1 MFSQGVA
8 KLSISEKDF
17 PRVLEKILRDGI
29 ILCDSCSGR
38 IFGLRGYGL
47 TNEERGKSLKTVLL
61 MASYKSGSTEFDEQ
75 LVRLLAETGF
85 KPAKILAEQLGVKF
99 SEKKCWLCGGISG
112 KYRELAERAAEL
124 AKDYEF
130 NTFLIGCR
138 VSYSITRREE
148 ELWRMY
154 KLADAESL
162 KNEASREIGKIFS
175 EITGKEYSL
184 EKPELTIIIDLENE
198 AIEIEPAP
206 LFICGRYRKLV
217 RGLPQNPWP
226 YTDDRVKYPTSIEEL
241 ITKPMIR
248 EAEGESAK
256 FHAAGRE
263 DIDAITLGSGR
274 PFVVEIKYP
283 RKRTLDLKKLEKAIN
298 KEAEG
303 LIEVEGLRY
312 CDRKSVKRLKT
323 LAEIAKKKYRLR
335 VVFEKPVDEEKLR
348 EVEEYFKN
356 IVVSQRT
363 PLRVL
368 HRRADKVRKKVV
380 YSVKAKKIS
389 ENEVEFIVECQGG
402 FYVKEFMHGDQGR
415 TKPSIA
421 EMLDNK
427 VVKIELDVIDIEEV

>member
-1 MFSQGVA
+1 MSVG
-8 KLSISEKDF
+8 EKDF
-17 PRVLEKILRDGI
+17 PRILEKILRDGI
-29 ILCDSCSGR
+29 SLCDSCSGR

-47 TNEERGKSLKTVLL
+47 SNEERGKALKTVLL
-61 MASYKSGSTEFDEQ
+61 MSSYKSGSTEFDEE
-75 LVRLLAETGF
+75 LIRLLAETGF
-85 KPAKILAEQLGVKF
+85 RPARILAEQFGVKF

-112 KYRELAERAAEL
+112 RYRELAERAAEL
-124 AKDYEF
+124 AKEYEF

-138 VSYSITRREE
+138 VPYDVVRREE
-148 ELWRMY
+148 ELWRIY

-175 EITGKEYSL
+175 EITGKEYSV
-184 EKPELTIIIDLENE
+184 EKPELTIIVDLGDG
-198 AIEIEPAP
+198 AIEVEPAP
-206 LFICGRYRKLV
+206 LFVCGKYRKLV

-226 YTDDRVKYPTSIEEL
+226 HADDRIRYQTSIEEL
-241 ITKPMIR
+241 ITKPLVH
-248 EAEGESAK
+248 EAGGEGAK

-283 RKRTLDLKKLEKAIN
+283 RKRALNLKKLEETIN
-298 KEAEG
+298 EKAEG
-303 LIEVEGLRY
+303 LIEVEGLRF
-312 CDRKSVKRLKT
+312 CDRNSVKRIKT

-348 EVEEYFKN
+348 ELEEYFKN
-356 IVVSQRT
+356 IVVSQKT
-363 PLRVL
+363 PLRVI

-402 FYVKEFMHGDQGR
+402 FYVKEFVHGDQGR
-415 TKPSIA
+415 TEPNIA
-421 EMLDNK
+421 EILDNN
-427 VVKIELDVIDIEEV
+427 VVKIELDVLDIEEL